1 MQAVVYTAP
10 MTLEN
15 LDVAEPQP
23 QPGDVVVE
31 VRAVGI
37 CGSELEGFA
46 SASPFRVPPLIMGHE
61 IAGVR
66 ADTGAHVAVNP
77 LVACMACDL
86 CGRGLPNVCR
96 SRQILGIQRPGGFT
110 ERVAVPEVNC
120 HVADASIPF
129 TTLGMAEPLANAV
142 HALRLVEQHD
152 PWPQRAGIIGGG
164 AIGLCQALVAR
175 ARGIPHVE
183 LCDLSTD
190 RLETARRAG
199 ITARQ
204 GDLDGEYDVIF
215 DTVGLAATRGA
226 SLRLVRPG
234 GTAMWVGLHGADAEL
249 DGRAMIRNEI
259 RVLTTFG
266 YTRHDFQLAVELTG
280 DLEPDWIQT
289 YPMGRGAEAFLGL
302 LGGPAAATKIM
313 LVN

>member
-1 MQAVVYTAP
+1 
-10 MTLEN
+10 MTLDVM
-15 LDVAEPQP
+15 DVAEPQP
-23 QPGDVVVE
+23 SPGEVIVE

-46 SASPFRVPPLIMGHE
+46 SANPFRVPPLIMGHE

-96 SRQILGIQRPGGFT
+96 NRQIIGIQRPGGFT

-120 HVADASIPF
+120 HMADSSIPF
-129 TTLGMAEPLANAV
+129 TTLALAEPLANAV
-142 HALRLVEQHD
+142 HALQLVQQHD
-152 PWPQRAGIIGGG
+152 PWPQRVGIIGAG
-164 AIGLCQALVAR
+164 AIGLGQALVSQ

-183 LCDLSTD
+183 LCDLSAD
-190 RLETARRAG
+190 RLEAAGRAG
-199 ITARQ
+199 IKVRQ
-204 GDLDGEYDVIF
+204 GELDGEFDVVF
-215 DTVGLAATRGA
+215 DTVGIAATRGA

-234 GTAMWVGLHGADAEL
+234 GTAMWVGLHGSDAEL
-249 DGRAMIRNEI
+249 DGRAMIRHEI

-266 YTRHDFQLAVELTG
+266 YSRQDFQVAVDFTG
-280 DLEPDWIQT
+280 HLEPDWIQT
-289 YPMGRGAEAFLGL
+289 HPMGRGAEAFLTL
-302 LGGPAAATKIM
+302 LSGPAAASKTM
-313 LVN
+313 LIT

>member
-1 MQAVVYTAP
+1 

-15 LDVAEPQP
+15 VDVVEPKP
-23 QPGDVVVE
+23 RPGDVIVE

-96 SRQILGIQRPGGFT
+96 NRQIVGIQRPGGFT
-110 ERVAVPEVNC
+110 ERVAVPAVNC
-120 HVADASIPF
+120 HPADSSVPF
-129 TTLGMAEPLANAV
+129 TTLALAEPLANAV

-152 PWPQRAGIIGGG
+152 PWPQRVGIIGAG
-164 AIGLCQALVAR
+164 AIGLSQGLVAKE
-175 ARGIPHVE
+175 RGIPHVE
-183 LCDLSTD
+183 LCDLSDD

-199 ITARQ
+199 IVVRH
-204 GDLDGEYDVIF
+204 GELDGEFDVVF

-249 DGRAMIRNEI
+249 DARALIRNEI

-266 YTRHDFQLAVELTG
+266 YSRQDFQVAVDFASHLA
-280 DLEPDWIQT
+280 PDWIQA
-289 YPMGRGAEAFLGL
+289 YPMGQGAEAFLSL
-302 LGGPAAATKIM
+302 LSGPAPATKIM